1 MGVRVAFIS
10 VCYSLLLNLFV
21 LTNAQLQDYY
31 YFIITITTL
40 IELWLFSFLFYHI
53 IKSIQFKRFIVII
66 TALCSLYFIYSSWKS
81 SENSFDSESSA
92 ISFLIIMGYCIF
104 YLYERVKDTQ
114 DPFFYSSPTFL
125 VIVSIIVYSAG
136 TFFPFIYARYYMNT
150 DNSFKNEFDL
160 IHDTLYVIKNIILCF
175 AILTQNKIN
184 PNPKYKN
191 QNKSSFNP
199 R

>member
-1 MGVRVAFIS
+1 MGIRVAFIS

-21 LTNAQLQDYY
+21 LTNQQLQEY
-31 YFIITITTL
+31 YFIIIRITTL
-40 IELWLFSFLFYHI
+40 IELCLYSFLFYQI
-53 IKSIQFKRFIVII
+53 IISVSFRRFIVI
-66 TALCSLYFIYSSWKS
+66 TTTLCSLYFLYSAWSGK
-81 SENSFDSESSA
+81 NGFDSESSA
-92 ISFLIIMGYCIF
+92 ISFLVIMGYCIF

-136 TFFPFIYARYYMNT
+136 TFFPFIFARYYLDGDIFVT
-150 DNSFKNEFDL
+150 EFDL

-175 AILTQNKIN
+175 AILAQNKID
-184 PNPKYKN
+184 PKPKHKN
-191 QNKSSFNP
+191 QNKLSFNP